1 MPVTLDL
8 SELAEAL
15 DDADVAEAD
24 LAGKYATAVNAIKVL
39 IDRHAPGAPDDVS
52 NAAYVRGVAWW
63 LYSAGVR
70 ARRVSSDTQSVTWG
84 PIDHDN
90 ILRKSGALMLLSTFR
105 HRRAM
110 APVQQADAT

>member
-1 MPVTLDL
+1 MPVTLTNT
-8 SELAEAL
+8 ELVTAL
-15 DDADVAEAD
+15 DDADIGEAD
-24 LAGKYATAVNAIKVL
+24 LGGKYATAVNAIKVL

-52 NAAYVRGVAWW
+52 NAAYVRAVGWW

-105 HRRAM
+105 VRRAL
-110 APVQQADAT
+110 APTTTADLS